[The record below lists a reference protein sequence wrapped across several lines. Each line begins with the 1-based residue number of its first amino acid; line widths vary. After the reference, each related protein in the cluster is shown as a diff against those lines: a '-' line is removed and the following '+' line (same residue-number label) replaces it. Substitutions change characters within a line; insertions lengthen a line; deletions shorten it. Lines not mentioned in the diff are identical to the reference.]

1 MSNFGIGLG
10 AFMGGVNQGME
21 AGERF
26 KTIQDNNK
34 LRKIA
39 AEGTD
44 AAKAAREADI
54 GKSIKVGSVDQNGAT
69 VPTYEVDGQA
79 YGSESEARGA
89 AEKQVGSF
97 MDYYTKTVMPQ
108 YQEHWMQ
115 TGQVDKAQAMQKWLE
130 NENVQKGVKSW
141 ANAVRSFQVGD
152 SAGFKKNLL
161 KAYNQQGYF
170 DDGVTAEGIED
181 VKNDKGQ
188 LLGYKIKFKD
198 GKGNV
203 TEQTFDGEDVAK
215 LGLNALSPAEVLS
228 YGVDQLK
235 QAQAARSELAKEG
248 RKQQNAIEL
257 EGVKQ
262 GLGINRDNNKSALRT
277 AEKAE
282 ELRLG
287 TNNTA
292 KTTSDTDL
300 RKQLFIQLRK
310 EGQKTAEN
318 NKLLGKNDPVFND
331 LPQEEQAR
339 VVEQQLQMLKRG
351 NQQQAPV
358 QSQGKPPVW
367 RP

>member
-1 MSNFGIGLG
+1 MANFGIGLG
-10 AFMGGVNQGME
+10 AFMGGLNQGME

-39 AEGTD
+39 ADGTD

-54 GKSIKVGSVDQNGAT
+54 GKSIKVGSIDQNGTT
-69 VPTYEVDGQA
+69 VPTYEVGGQS
-79 YGSESEARGA
+79 YGSEEEARGA

-130 NENVQKGVKSW
+130 NEDVQKGVKSW

-152 SAGFKKNLL
+152 SAGFKKNLM
-161 KAYNQQGYF
+161 KAYNNEGYF
-170 DDGVTAEGIED
+170 ADGVKAESIED

-198 GKGNV
+198 AKGNV
-203 TEQTFDGEDVAK
+203 TEQTYDGEDVAR

-235 QAQAARSELAKEG
+235 QAQAARAELAKEG
-248 RKQQNAIEL
+248 RKFDRDVQL

-262 GLGINRDNNKSALRT
+262 GYGINRDNNRSALRT
-277 AEKAE
+277 AEEAE
-282 ELRLG
+282 KIRLG
-287 TNNTA
+287 SNNTA

-300 RKQLFIQLRK
+300 RKQLYIQLRK
-310 EGQKTAEN
+310 EGTKTAEN
-318 NKLLGKNDPVFND
+318 NKLLGKSDPVFND
-331 LPQEEQAR
+331 LPQEEQAKI
-339 VVEQQLQMLKRG
+339 VEQQLQMLKRG
-351 NQQQAPV
+351 TQQQGPV